1 MESNQSI
8 ENNKTLKLNTKN
20 TLYIGCAF
28 FSILMSLVRKP
39 WPRILGSATRSN
51 AMPIAIV
58 PVNHPHVKIAFSNQH
73 SFISLRA
80 MTRT

>member
-28 FSILMSLVRKP
+28 FSILML
-39 WPRILGSATRSN
+39 WQMYNNLL
-51 AMPIAIV
+51 
-58 PVNHPHVKIAFSNQH
+58 
-73 SFISLRA
+73 SFIFRLL
-80 MTRT
+80 T

>member
-28 FSILMSLVRKP
+28 FSILMLWQMYNNYCPLFLDYLLRKKY
-39 WPRILGSATRSN
+39 G
-51 AMPIAIV
+51 
-58 PVNHPHVKIAFSNQH
+58 
-73 SFISLRA
+73 
-80 MTRT
+80 